1 MGTNGKHPIIANGQY
16 YIEPLTKRNGG
27 GSPTFPHEYGEA
39 KVRLCSDI
47 SRIQDS
53 IRDSEEVFLDEKIVC
68 IRLEPKYEAKSY
80 TPSSLV
86 AESGMKLVGGRKYSL
101 NSEDS
106 SKAKMYFVRT
116 NDSELAELK
125 SKFETG
131 KKDHVKKWKDQVC
144 IIKSIDLLRPEE
156 KTLGFSDSWEE
167 GIVEVVIHPLGED
180 GGKVVDGFFDV
191 VKIKKSDAVV
201 RTYDDGL
208 TFVCIHMDR

>member
-16 YIEPLTKRNGG
+16 YIEPLTKRKGG

-106 SKAKMYFVRT
+106 SKAKM
-116 NDSELAELK
+116 
-125 SKFETG
+125 
-131 KKDHVKKWKDQVC
+131 
-144 IIKSIDLLRPEE
+144 
-156 KTLGFSDSWEE
+156 
-167 GIVEVVIHPLGED
+167 
-180 GGKVVDGFFDV
+180 
-191 VKIKKSDAVV
+191 
-201 RTYDDGL
+201 
-208 TFVCIHMDR
+208 